1 MKKKPSFLQADGVSP
16 ATFSGEAHFGFVREV
31 TAKEERVSAEVG
43 VEVEDVWVTRGHSR
57 GTCCVS
63 VSRLLK
69 HGIQS
74 SAVVL
79 QDPVGHAPQE
89 RVWVRYDLFVLS

>member
-1 MKKKPSFLQADGVSP
+1 MNC
-16 ATFSGEAHFGFVREV
+16 HI
-31 TAKEERVSAEVG
+31 RVWTLCG
-43 VEVEDVWVTRGHSR
+43 YT
-57 GTCCVS
+57 CVS

-89 RVWVRYDLFVLS
+89 RVWVRYDLKYTNRWHSFNEIKVDSNESCFMQVMY